1 MSDLDVIKE
10 IEKII
15 GKKLKPCPIND
26 DIMDWMITHTYLLN
40 ANRQVIGLNLNNCRI
55 KNIDFLNRLPNITQ
69 LKLWQ
74 NQIEDITSLKNLS
87 NLKKLDLDN
96 NAITDIAALEGLINL
111 TQLDLRNNKISD
123 ITYLKKLVNLTRLLL
138 DNNRI
143 RDITPLRNLANLK
156 ELALSYNQLEE
167 LPEWILDFNLTI
179 KWESCSIYQH
189 DDANE
194 LFIKLNPLKDPPPE
208 VVQQGNQS
216 VRAYFEQLRK
226 EGTDTIYEA
235 KLILVGEGGAGKTS
249 LANKIINPDWRL
261 IPEIKSESTKG
272 IDILSYQFP
281 YKDKTFRVNI
291 WDFGGQEIY
300 HQTHQFFLSKRALY
314 FLLTDDRKEDT
325 DFYHW
330 LNIVDLLSA
339 NSPVLIIKNEK
350 SNRSRDIPEQ
360 ELKEF
365 NNIKDTLATDLSD
378 NRGLD
383 KIIKDLQFYI
393 TDLPHIGS
401 PLPKTWV
408 KVREQLEQLAKQK
421 NCIDLKEYFEICQAN
436 GFEKEADK
444 LQLSE
449 YLHDL
454 GVCLHFQHDT
464 KSPLYKT
471 LILKPT
477 WATDAVYK
485 VLDNDTVKNQAG
497 HFDDKDLADIWQDE
511 QYNTMRGELLALMQ
525 KFKLCYEIRNQPQHY
540 IAPQLLKDKAPQYN
554 WQASDLLLLRY
565 KYDFMPKGILSQFI
579 VEMHEYIAHN
589 YQWVWKSGVIL
600 EKEKTQAEI
609 IEYYGKREIHIR
621 VHGNNKK
628 ELLNIVSYE
637 LDKINGSYERLK
649 DKCKKLIP
657 CLCETCASLENP
669 HFYDYEKLKERI
681 SNRKYTVECDKS
693 PYIEVDILK
702 LIEDIDLSGFKNL
715 KGLATKQTIIN
726 IETGDKTMTGENRTI
741 HSTNYIEGNV
751 SGGNIAGRDINIQN
765 KSNMSKE
772 EFLKLLLA
780 LKEDLPNSGLPAD
793 ELESINSDIDAVENQ
808 VKKEKPSKSIISNK
822 LNGVNGMLDDI
833 SQTMETVEKGKE
845 VFEKVMDTV
854 KVLVSAIATASFF
867 L

>member
-1 MSDLDVIKE
+1 MSENQSSVWKKITSSFTQQKPDVIKE

-15 GKKLKPCPIND
+15 GKKLKSCPSDANILS
-26 DIMDWMITHTYLLN
+26 TKQKRCYLLN
-40 ANRQVIGLNLNNCRI
+40 KREQVTGLNLCDSELTNC
-55 KNIDFLNRLPNITQ
+55 DFLKALPNLTH
-69 LKLWQ
+69 LMLW
-74 NQIEDITSLKNLS
+74 
-87 NLKKLDLDN
+87 
-96 NAITDIAALEGLINL
+96 
-111 TQLDLRNNKISD
+111 RNKISD
-123 ITYLKKLVNLTRLLL
+123 ISILKVLPNLIHI
-138 DNNRI
+138 DFQKNEISDI
-143 RDITPLRNLANLK
+143 RVLKALPNLSDIDLRQNK
-156 ELALSYNQLEE
+156 ISE
-167 LPEWILDFNLTI
+167 LPEWLLDLNI
-179 KWESCSIYQH
+179 P
-189 DDANE
+189 
-194 LFIKLNPLKDPPPE
+194 IKLSWDTHDSIFLEGNPIIQPPLE
-208 VVQQGNQS
+208 IIKQGNEAIH
-216 VRAYFEQLRK
+216 AYFEQLKK
-226 EGTDTIYEA
+226 EGSDTIYEA

-249 LANKIINPDWRL
+249 LANKIINPNWQL
-261 IPEIKSESTKG
+261 IPETKSESTKG
-272 IDILSYQFP
+272 IDILSYSFP

-365 NNIKDTLATDLSD
+365 NNIQKILSTDLSD
-378 NRGLD
+378 NRGLPE
-383 KIIKDLQFYI
+383 IVRALQYYI

-408 KVREQLEQLAKQK
+408 KVREQLDQLAKQK
-421 NCIDLKEYFEICQAN
+421 NSIDLKEYFEICQAN
-436 GFEKEADK
+436 GFEKEANE
-444 LQLSE
+444 LQLSG

-454 GVCLHFQHDT
+454 GVCLHFQNDA
-464 KSPLYKT
+464 KSPLYKM

-485 VLDNDTVKNQAG
+485 VLDNDTVKKQAG
-497 HFDDKDLADIWQDE
+497 HFNDKDLADIWQDE
-511 QYNTMRGELLALMQ
+511 QYNTIRGELLALMQ
-525 KFKLCYEIRNQPQHY
+525 KFKLCYEIPRKEKHY

-554 WQASDLLLLRY
+554 WQTNNNLLLRY

-579 VEMHEYIAHN
+579 VEMHEYIANN
-589 YQWVWKSGVIL
+589 YQWVWKSGIIL
-600 EKEKTQAEI
+600 EKDKTQAEI

-637 LDKINGSYERLK
+637 LDKINSSYERLK

-657 CLCETCASLENP
+657 CNCEKCHDTQEP

-681 SNRKYTVECDKS
+681 THRKYTIECGNP
-693 PYIEVDILK
+693 PYADVDILK
-702 LIEDIDLSGFKNL
+702 LAEDIDLKDFKNQL
-715 KGLATKQTIIN
+715 GLATKQTIIN

-765 KSNMSKE
+765 KSSMSKE
-772 EFLKLLLA
+772 EFLKLLQA

-808 VKKEKPSKSIISNK
+808 VKKEKPSKSIVSNK

-833 SQTMETVEKGKE
+833 SQTMETAEKGKE
-845 VFEKVMDTV
+845 VFEKVVDTV
-854 KVLVSAIATASFF
+854 KFLVSAIATASFF